1 MTGMTLLY
9 VLHLLGAVLWV
20 GGMAFAIL
28 ALRPS
33 LAPLPAAQR
42 LDLLGGTYRRFFL
55 VVWHAMPVM
64 LATGYALL
72 FGWYGGFKGSG
83 WHIHTMHLTGLVMS
97 AVFLAIF
104 FGPWKTM
111 RAALAAGET
120 AAAGAAADK
129 VRRLVTA
136 NLAIGLLTVI
146 VAGWG
151 RFGG

>member
-1 MTGMTLLY
+1 MTPLY

-20 GGMAFAIL
+20 GGMAFAIV

-33 LAPLPAAQR
+33 LAGLPGPQR
-42 LDLLGGTYRRFFL
+42 LEVLRGVYRRFFL

-64 LATGYALL
+64 LITGYVLL
-72 FGWYGGFKGSG
+72 FGWYGGFAGAG
-83 WHIHTMHLTGLVMS
+83 WHIHVMHLTGLIMS

-111 RAALAAGET
+111 RSALAAGET
-120 AAAGAAADK
+120 APAAAAADT
-129 VRRLVTA
+129 VRKLVTA